1 MKNEST
7 ASSIG
12 SIRSRVD
19 WLIMAA
25 FTAPSAQ
32 LQKRPHTAQKTAKVQ
47 IAMTNRGL
55 TEMEKK
61 NEADE
66 HNNWVKC

>member
-1 MKNEST
+1 
-7 ASSIG
+7 
-12 SIRSRVD
+12 
-19 WLIMAA
+19 MAA